1 MLKIKKGDQ
10 VKILQGKDKGKT
22 GSVEKVLAKDGRL
35 IISGINLYKK
45 HQKAGIGKK
54 AQIME
59 IVKPVSASGVLLICP
74 KCQNLTR
81 LGFRLTTSGKFRVCK
96 KCGEQI

>member
-22 GSVEKVLAKDGRL
+22 GYVEKVLAKDDSL
-35 IISGINLYKK
+35 IIGGINLYKK

-74 KCQNLTR
+74 KCQKMTR
-81 LGFRLTTSGKFRVCK
+81 LGFKLGPSGKFRFCK